1 MNTAR
6 RYPAALATSV
16 LTGAW
21 GGELFLA
28 RMNVSERW
36 SSIEQ
41 AARGGEAPLVQGFM
55 RGFAVLRAFRADEDY
70 LSNSEIALRTNIP
83 RSTVSRLTQT
93 LAALGFLTY
102 APGLGRYSLGA
113 GLATL
118 CHALLSGM
126 PCRVSALPHMRE
138 LAETTKL
145 PVSLGMRD
153 QLDMVYIETARHAGA
168 KPHRFDLGAR
178 MPIDVTSMGRAYLY
192 GLPQNERKTLLDAM
206 RKERGESQWRK
217 IRQGLKR
224 SFEMLDKKGYCASFG
239 DWRPDVQGVAVPI
252 VTAAGAV
259 LAMNCGGPPTDVSPE
274 RLEHEIG
281 PMLATAAARIVA
293 DEKASP

>member
-1 MNTAR
+1 
-6 RYPAALATSV
+6 
-16 LTGAW
+16 
-21 GGELFLA
+21 LA
-28 RMNVSERW
+28 RMNVDERW

-41 AARGGEAPLVQGFM
+41 AARGGDTPLVQGFM

-70 LSNSEIALRTNIP
+70 LSNSEIALRANIP

-126 PCRVSALPHMRE
+126 PCRVAALPHLRQ

-145 PVSLGMRD
+145 PISLGMRD

-168 KPHRFDLGAR
+168 KPHRFDLGTR

-192 GLPQNERKTLLDAM
+192 GLPENERKTLLDAI
-206 RKERGESQWRK
+206 RKECGEARWRK
-217 IRQGLKR
+217 IRQGLKHA
-224 SFEMLDKKGYCASFG
+224 FQMLDKKGFCASFG

-252 VTAAGAV
+252 VTPSGAV
-259 LAMNCGGPPTDVSPE
+259 VAMNCGGPPTDVSPE

-281 PMLATAAARIVA
+281 PMLAAAAARIVA
-293 DEKASP
+293 EANKAEQSGLRTVSI